1 MTLSA
6 AFLVLL
12 SAVLHSAWNFASKK
26 EGESVSVALFAWA
39 NAFAV
44 VFLLPVAFF
53 SWSILRSLPPS
64 VAWLLVLTGFFE
76 LLYFAGL
83 APAYRGGDLSLVYP
97 LARSLPVLLVAVVA
111 AFIPTQERL
120 TPLSVCGMLL
130 VVAGCFLLPLARISE
145 WHPTRYLHATS
156 AFALLAACGT
166 AGYSTVDSEGLRLLR
181 EGFPAAGKS
190 ELALAYL
197 FGEAVTSAAWL
208 ALYAVLKD
216 WKELARSWKQQKRAA
231 AFIGAA
237 SYVTYGLVLMAMHFA
252 TNVSYVVALRQTSI
266 VLSVALG
273 VLVLGEPAPGP
284 KMVGGGLVTAGLI
297 LVALG

>member
-1 MTLSA
+1 MTLTA
-6 AFLVLL
+6 ALLVLL

-26 EGESVSVALFAWA
+26 EGESATPALFAWA
-39 NAFAV
+39 NVLAV
-44 VFLLPVAFF
+44 IFLLPVAFF
-53 SWSILRSLPPS
+53 FWPILRSLPPS

-76 LLYFAGL
+76 MVYFAAL

-97 LARSLPVLLVAVVA
+97 LVRSLPVLLVAAVA

-120 TPLSVCGMLL
+120 SLLSLCGMLL

-145 WHPTRYLHATS
+145 WHPSRYLHATS
-156 AFALLAACGT
+156 AFALVAACGT

-181 EGFPAAGKS
+181 EGFPAFGKW

-208 ALYAVLKD
+208 ALYAALKD
-216 WKELARSWKQQKRAA
+216 WRELGRSWKQQKRAA

-237 SYVTYGLVLMAMHFA
+237 SYVTYGLVLVAMHFA
-252 TNVSYVVALRQTSI
+252 KNVSYVVALRQASI

-273 VLVLGEPAPGP
+273 VLVLGEPAHSP
-284 KMVGGGLVTAGLI
+284 KMVGGGLVTAGLA